1 MAGPVSWHERGTR
14 QPRPRECSW
23 PSQAARRRLRSGVA
37 PSFVAVGTAIACRA
51 EMALLKRR
59 MWQLGAAGL
68 GRARHSRPRAELRST
83 RRRQGT
89 NVFPQLLTRV
99 QAPESAGTAPRPP
112 TARLRSAGRGSRR
125 GARGRRSGTGN
136 GARSLARGRPDA
148 HCEAS
153 RPSASPTEGGAR
165 SPGRPHTGPAG
176 PSVPSQTAASL
187 STSDQLAGR
196 QPGVTWA
203 VTLLPD
209 FPSPAPAGLPVTS
222 PGSSALGS
230 AAPPVTPPEATCP
243 APSSPMKGSASS
255 LPLVTIQR
263 RAGLPPGGQGPRV
276 CPWHLPSDASMCSRP
291 GVGSVNR
298 KLTVTWRER
307 LVLRAWGDLVRSSQ
321 GTRGWPRP
329 RPTAEAEVGAQRP
342 GEGHAPVGAE
352 AGTANRASRGRALG
366 GRARVPEPRTRSK
379 FRLVTALASV
389 PLGGGWCP
397 GPVTTRLRDVVA
409 RVLGTLRRR
418 PGRSLPSA
426 EPGHRLPGAQ
436 GSTCATVCALRVLA
450 CVCMC
455 QRVSAC
461 VWRACVCV

>member
-153 RPSASPTEGGAR
+153 RPRPVPHGAR
-165 SPGRPHTGPAG
+165 GTECPQPDGGLAVHVGPACGAAAGGDVGSHSPPRLPVPSPGRAPCHLSWLLSPRIRSTSCHPAG
-176 PSVPSQTAASL
+176 
-187 STSDQLAGR
+187 G
-196 QPGVTWA
+196 
-203 VTLLPD
+203 
-209 FPSPAPAGLPVTS
+209 
-222 PGSSALGS
+222 
-230 AAPPVTPPEATCP
+230 
-243 APSSPMKGSASS
+243 
-255 LPLVTIQR
+255 
-263 RAGLPPGGQGPRV
+263 
-276 CPWHLPSDASMCSRP
+276 HLPSSLRSH
-291 GVGSVNR
+291 
-298 KLTVTWRER
+298 ER
-307 LVLRAWGDLVRSSQ
+307 LNVVA
-321 GTRGWPRP
+321 
-329 RPTAEAEVGAQRP
+329 
-342 GEGHAPVGAE
+342 
-352 AGTANRASRGRALG
+352 ASRDHSAPGRTA
-366 GRARVPEPRTRSK
+366 AWRSGPPS
-379 FRLVTALASV
+379 LSLAS
-389 PLGGGWCP
+389 
-397 GPVTTRLRDVVA
+397 
-409 RVLGTLRRR
+409 
-418 PGRSLPSA
+418 
-426 EPGHRLPGAQ
+426 AQ
-436 GSTCATVCALRVLA
+436 
-450 CVCMC
+450 
-455 QRVSAC
+455 
-461 VWRACVCV
+461 

>member
-165 SPGRPHTGPAG
+165 GPGRPHTGPRDRG
-176 PSVPSQTAASL
+176 
-187 STSDQLAGR
+187 
-196 QPGVTWA
+196 
-203 VTLLPD
+203 
-209 FPSPAPAGLPVTS
+209 APA
-222 PGSSALGS
+222 
-230 AAPPVTPPEATCP
+230 
-243 APSSPMKGSASS
+243 
-255 LPLVTIQR
+255 
-263 RAGLPPGGQGPRV
+263 
-276 CPWHLPSDASMCSRP
+276 
-291 GVGSVNR
+291 
-298 KLTVTWRER
+298 
-307 LVLRAWGDLVRSSQ
+307 
-321 GTRGWPRP
+321 
-329 RPTAEAEVGAQRP
+329 
-342 GEGHAPVGAE
+342 
-352 AGTANRASRGRALG
+352 
-366 GRARVPEPRTRSK
+366 
-379 FRLVTALASV
+379 
-389 PLGGGWCP
+389 
-397 GPVTTRLRDVVA
+397 
-409 RVLGTLRRR
+409 RRR
-418 PGRSLPSA
+418 PRCPRRTSLR
-426 EPGHRLPGAQ
+426 G
-436 GSTCATVCALRVLA
+436 GSRG
-450 CVCMC
+450 
-455 QRVSAC
+455 
-461 VWRACVCV
+461 